1 MDSVTIVIPVYNEEL
16 FISDCLKSVL
26 AFKIPQGLDHE
37 IWALDGGSSD
47 DTVSIIRNHQAK
59 GNKVTLI
66 HNPGKTQSHA
76 MNLAVSKS
84 NSNWIMRLDGHSIY
98 PPDYLVKLYTT
109 ALESGAANVGGIWD
123 IQRNGETLSDY
134 MVHSLITH
142 PFGVG
147 NSGFRTGM
155 KSGLVDTVPYGF
167 FKREI
172 FETVGLFDERLI
184 RAQDYEF
191 NRRLI
196 KYGFQVWLN
205 PEIHISYFPKGNIFQ
220 VLKKYTLLEAPYNA
234 YMWYLAPYT
243 FSFRHIITI
252 FFILG
257 LIGGAVLS
265 TYFGFIRYIY
275 VSVLV
280 LYSLLALSAAM
291 QVSIKNKKFS
301 LIFLMPLTFFIFHI
315 LHGFGVLGGLIR
327 LMFNNAPVQK
337 LSDQTGR
344 N

>member
-66 HNPGKTQSHA
+66 HNHGKTQSHA

-98 PPDYLVKLYTT
+98 PADYLVNLYTT

-167 FKREI
+167 FKRGI

-220 VLKKYTLLEAPYNA
+220 VLKKYTFLEAPYNA

-327 LMFNNAPVQK
+327 LMFRNSPVQK
-337 LSDQTGR
+337 LGHQTGK